1 MGQVIVRK
9 LREDVIEFFR
19 RRAKANGN
27 SLEQELRDALTHMAS
42 PDQATIF
49 QEIDRIHRDHAP
61 AKLPKGRA
69 PLGVELIR
77 QDRDAR

>member
-1 MGQVIVRK
+1 MGQVLVRK

-19 RRAKANGN
+19 RRAKAKGS
-27 SLEQELRDALTHMAS
+27 SLEQELRDALTLLAS
-42 PDQATIF
+42 PDQAAIF

-61 AKLPKGRA
+61 AKLPKGGP
-69 PLGVELIR
+69 PLGVDLIR